1 MVPPQAFYDLLNRTN
16 TCLLGDMFFPDSP
29 GHMIAELDNF
39 LRMRHLGEVDARR
52 NYLAIMPKGVLGIP
66 EIIAATYPAV
76 FNSTSGIQIMTDG
89 DGELCKLAA
98 DIQML
103 RPELSVGVG
112 LSHFRG
118 SLRDEACRKMARLA
132 HLPGWPQRLTW
143 VISQEMLAERTLQ
156 YFRRRWES
164 QDYCPWIDIPELSPE
179 LRGLLGGKTDKL
191 ALIHIRSNARGSGS
205 AANAGTQTDP
215 SRLIPTL
222 GYLND
227 LGYTIVKIGRE
238 PYPSEWAPFSVINY
252 SGSSLLNYRNDLLL
266 LKAAKFV
273 MVNASGFGN
282 LPDILGTPMVF
293 YGGWHIGFPP
303 LGPKCVLLPSL
314 MRSKACGR
322 FLKFIEQLQF
332 FRSLPEFWEE
342 GNCMSFPVDKYD
354 ERPPEADEILASVQ
368 EAIALGQSSTPRS
381 KEQERFVDLDR
392 KKYFAHVQSRVS
404 QQFLERFPEALM
416 PGFVV

>member
-39 LRMRHLGEVDARR
+39 LRMRHLGEVDSKR
-52 NYLAIMPKGVLGIP
+52 NYLAIMGKGVLGIP

-76 FNSTSGIQIMTDG
+76 FNSTSGIQIMA

-98 DIQML
+98 DIQAL
-103 RPELSVGVG
+103 RPEMSVGVG

-118 SLRDEACRKMARLA
+118 FLPDEASRRMARLV

-143 VISQEMLAERTLQ
+143 LISQEMLAERTLQ

-164 QDYCPWIDIPELSPE
+164 QDYCPWLDIPDLSPE
-179 LRGLLGGKTDKL
+179 LTQLVGGKTDKL

-205 AANAGTQTDP
+205 AGNAGTQTDP

-222 GYLND
+222 TYLRD
-227 LGYTIVKIGRE
+227 LGYTVVKVGRE
-238 PYPSEWAPFSVINY
+238 PYPPEWTPFSVINY
-252 SGSSLLNYRNDLLL
+252 SGSPLLNYRNDLLL

-273 MVNASGFGN
+273 MVNASGFAN

-303 LGPKCVLLPSL
+303 PGSKCVLLPSL
-314 MRSKACGR
+314 MRSKANGR
-322 FLKFIEQLQF
+322 FLKFIEQLQL
-332 FRSLPEFWEE
+332 FRNLPEYWEE

-354 ERPPEADEILASVQ
+354 ERPPEADEILASAK
-368 EAIALGQSSTPRS
+368 EAIALGESFVPRS
-381 KEQERFVDLDR
+381 AEQERFIDLDR
-392 KKYFAHVQSRVS
+392 RKYFAHIRSRVS
-404 QQFLERFPEALM
+404 RDFLERFPEALM
-416 PGFVV
+416 PGFAD